1 MLSDADVE
9 EKLYNKVG
17 LMQAL
22 YMQSLVLALISFMLS
37 HTFHS
42 VTRPHNSR
50 RRPISDVVVPT
61 APNQKFDSNDCSHA
75 ALCCIQ
81 SVSVHHLLNPARTY
95 LTTGTAAQV
104 RTTGKIAS

>member
-61 APNQKFDSNDCSHA
+61 ALSRQKFDSNDCSHA
-75 ALCCIQ
+75 ARCA
-81 SVSVHHLLNPARTY
+81 VSKVCLRAPPYHWDSCAGEDY
-95 LTTGTAAQV
+95 G
-104 RTTGKIAS
+104 